1 MFDFDAFADLTGSF
15 NTAIGQNALVTGA
28 SLAATGMAVSTIFD
42 LASSKP
48 QPKQDP
54 ELKLPKAMLKMS
66 LLGMMM

>member
-15 NTAIGQNALVTGA
+15 NTAIGAGA